1 MRKLG
6 IRGNAHRSDEVLR
19 ILKSLGGVDSGE
31 WNGTEEYN
39 IYYINPITK
48 LIDAHS
54 LIVFNKDDVEELN
67 KFCRMTVEDF
77 DSQFPYKV
85 GQTVSVLRPDGLG
98 NELPAYG
105 NIVDMMWDSNT
116 DSVLYDVSFNESD
129 HGLYEVDEINKV
141 KVPIDVKLATC
152 GYKFNNQTPRKLTVH
167 PDKELE
173 IHFDP
178 NEYDAIIRNGKIIIV
193 KKV

>member
-6 IRGNAHRSDEVLR
+6 IRGDAVKSDDVLR

-54 LIVFNKDDVEELN
+54 LVVFNKDDVEELN
-67 KFCRMTVEDF
+67 KFCRMTIEEF

-98 NELPAYG
+98 NEIPAYG
-105 NIVDMMWDSNT
+105 NIVGMHWDSNT

-141 KVPIDVKLATC
+141 KVPIDIKLATC
-152 GYKFNNQTPRKLTVH
+152 GYKFNNQTPRTLTVH
-167 PDKELE
+167 PEKELE
-173 IHFDP
+173 IQYDP
-178 NEYDAIIRNGKIIIV
+178 REYDAIIRNGKIIIA

>member
-1 MRKLG
+1 MILG
-6 IRGNAHRSDEVLR
+6 IRGDANRCDDVVR
-19 ILKSLGGVDSGE
+19 ILKNLGGIDSGN
-31 WNGTEEYN
+31 WYGTEDDN
-39 IYYINPITK
+39 IYYINPSTK

-54 LIVFNKDDVEELN
+54 LIVFDKDDVEKLN
-67 KFCRMTVEDF
+67 KFCRMTIDEF
-77 DSQFPYKV
+77 NSQFPYNV

-98 NELPAYG
+98 NALPAYG
-105 NIVDMMWDSNT
+105 KIVDMQWDSNT

-141 KVPIDVKLATC
+141 KVPIDIKLATC

-173 IHFDP
+173 IQFDP
-178 NEYDAIIRNGKIIIV
+178 VEYDAIIRNGKIIIV
-193 KKV
+193 KKI

>member
-1 MRKLG
+1 MILG

-19 ILKSLGGVDSGE
+19 ILKNLGGIDSGN
-31 WNGTEEYN
+31 WFGTKDNN
-39 IYYINPITK
+39 IYYINPSTK

-54 LIVFNKDDVEELN
+54 LIVFDKDDVEKLN
-67 KFCRMTVEDF
+67 KFCRMTVDEF
-77 DSQFPYKV
+77 NSQFPYNV

-105 NIVDMMWDSNT
+105 KIVDMQWDSNT

-173 IHFDP
+173 IQFDP
-178 NEYDAIIRNGKIIIV
+178 NEYDVIIRNGKIIIV
-193 KKV
+193 KKI

>member
-1 MRKLG
+1 MILG

-19 ILKSLGGVDSGE
+19 ILKSLGGVDSGD

-39 IYYINPITK
+39 IYYINPFTK

-54 LIVFNKDDVEELN
+54 LIVFNKEDVEELN
-67 KFCRMTVEDF
+67 KFCRMTVDEF
-77 DSQFPYKV
+77 NSQFPYKF

-98 NELPAYG
+98 NSLPAYG
-105 NIVDMMWDSNT
+105 NIVDMRWDSNT

-141 KVPIDVKLATC
+141 KVTIDSKLAAC
-152 GYKFNNQTPRKLTVH
+152 GYKFNNKTPRTLTVH
-167 PDKELE
+167 PEKELE
-173 IHFDP
+173 IQFDP
-178 NEYDAIIRNGKIIIV
+178 KEYDAIIRNGKIIIV
-193 KKV
+193 KKI

>member
-6 IRGNAHRSDEVLR
+6 IRGNAAKSDDVLR

-54 LIVFNKDDVEELN
+54 LVVFNKDDVEELN

-77 DSQFPYKV
+77 ESQFPYKV

-98 NELPAYG
+98 NETPAYG
-105 NIVDMMWDSNT
+105 NIVDMRWDSNT

-141 KVPIDVKLATC
+141 KVPAGK
-152 GYKFNNQTPRKLTVH
+152 GYTFNNKTPRTLTVH
-167 PDKELE
+167 PEKELE
-173 IHFDP
+173 IQYDP
-178 NEYDAIIRNGKIIIV
+178 REYDVIIRNGKMIIV
-193 KKV
+193 KKI